1 MNVREAQLDL
11 QRAYVGGGPGVI
23 VSALVW
29 LTAGVVAQAE
39 GVRTAFAVLFIGGM
53 LIFPLTTIAVRL
65 FFRRERQASQN
76 PFGAT
81 VLECTIAMIGG
92 LIAAWLFLPF
102 QPDYV
107 FPLAAIAVGT
117 HYAVFKTAYG
127 DALFWVLGGL
137 VTAVGFFAIFGGV
150 PIPGGPIF
158 AVGSIE
164 LLFGLLLT
172 VRGIRGPQP
181 VR

>member
-1 MNVREAQLDL
+1 MDVREAQLDL

-23 VSALVW
+23 VSGLIW
-29 LTAGVVAQAE
+29 LTAGVVAHSE

-53 LIFPLTTIAVRL
+53 LIFPLTALAVRV
-65 FFRRERQASQN
+65 FFRRPKPAAKN

-102 QPDYV
+102 QPDFV

-117 HYAVFKTAYG
+117 HYAVFRTAYG
-127 DALFWVLGGL
+127 DALFWVLAGL

-158 AVGSIE
+158 AVGAIE
-164 LLFGLLLT
+164 LLFGVLLT
-172 VRGIRGPQP
+172 VRGVRGPKL
-181 VR
+181 R